1 MGIDTDP
8 PNGEQISKW
17 RMSIYTHKLQPY
29 ITPEYKAAVC
39 GYRYS
44 FSKWRMNY
52 LNGEYS
58 FSKLRTKSPNGES
71 VSIPTNCSLTKYQS
85 IRLQFVGIDTQT
97 LNGE

>member
-44 FSKWRMNY
+44 FSK
-52 LNGEYS
+52 LS
-58 FSKLRTKSPNGES
+58 TKSTNGES

-85 IRLQFVGIDTQT
+85 IRLQFVGIDMDS